1 MNGIYWDCDGTLMDT
16 ETSYGLAWKEHLSEF
31 GLEIS
36 EEETRQWVGIDDR
49 LVHSFYAKNVDLEN
63 FEKTMASLGKI
74 IEGTLNEK
82 LLFKDAKILLEET
95 NNRGW
100 TSACVSASPYELLK
114 NKLIKANIFD
124 YFSYVIGG
132 DQVERNKPYP
142 DIYNK
147 AISELQTTKN
157 IVIEDS
163 PPGISSGK
171 ESGSFVVAIDR
182 GIFSKDELN
191 KADLIVD
198 NLSIDII
205 ETCLLY
211 TSPSPRDLSTS
222 RMPSSA

>member
-16 ETSYGLAWKEHLSEF
+16 ETSYGLAWKEHLSDF

-82 LLFKDAKILLEET
+82 LIFQDAKILLEET

-100 TSACVSASPYELLK
+100 TSACASASPYELLK

-171 ESGSFVVAIDR
+171 ASGSFVVAIDR
-182 GIFSKDELN
+182 GIFTKDELN

-205 ETCLLY
+205 ETVLN
-211 TSPSPRDLSTS
+211 SF
-222 RMPSSA
+222 

>member
-16 ETSYGLAWKEHLSEF
+16 ETSYGLAWKEHLSNF

-74 IEGTLNEK
+74 IEGTLNEN
-82 LLFKDAKILLEET
+82 LMFQDAKILLEET
-95 NNRGW
+95 NLRGW
-100 TSACVSASPYELLK
+100 MSACVSASPYELLK

-171 ESGSFVVAIDR
+171 ASGSFVVAIDR

-205 ETCLLY
+205 ETVFNSL
-211 TSPSPRDLSTS
+211 
-222 RMPSSA
+222 

>member
-16 ETSYGLAWKEHLSEF
+16 EKSYGLAWKEHLSDF

-82 LLFKDAKILLEET
+82 LMFQDAQILLEET

-114 NKLIKANIFD
+114 NKLIKANIFN

-157 IVIEDS
+157 IIIEDS

-171 ESGSFVVAIDR
+171 ASGSFVVAIDR
-182 GIFSKDELN
+182 GIFTKDELN

-205 ETCLLY
+205 ETVFNSL
-211 TSPSPRDLSTS
+211 
-222 RMPSSA
+222 

>member
-16 ETSYGLAWKEHLSEF
+16 ERSYGLAWKQHLSDF

-82 LLFKDAKILLEET
+82 LLFQDAKILLEET
-95 NNRGW
+95 NKRGW

-171 ESGSFVVAIDR
+171 ASGSFVVAIDR

-205 ETCLLY
+205 ETVFNSL
-211 TSPSPRDLSTS
+211 
-222 RMPSSA
+222 

>member
-16 ETSYGLAWKEHLSEF
+16 ETSYGLAWKEHLSDF

-82 LLFKDAKILLEET
+82 LLFQDAKILLEET
-95 NNRGW
+95 NSRGW

-171 ESGSFVVAIDR
+171 ASGSFVVAIDR

-205 ETCLLY
+205 ETVFNSL
-211 TSPSPRDLSTS
+211 
-222 RMPSSA
+222 

>member
-63 FEKTMASLGKI
+63 FEKTMSSLGKI

-82 LLFKDAKILLEET
+82 LMFKDAKILLEET

-205 ETCLLY
+205 ETVFNSL
-211 TSPSPRDLSTS
+211 
-222 RMPSSA
+222 

>member
-16 ETSYGLAWKEHLSEF
+16 ETSYGLAWREHLSDF

-82 LLFKDAKILLEET
+82 LLFQDAKILLEET
-95 NNRGW
+95 NKRGW

-171 ESGSFVVAIDR
+171 ASGSFVVAIDR

-205 ETCLLY
+205 ETVFNSL
-211 TSPSPRDLSTS
+211 
-222 RMPSSA
+222 

>member
-16 ETSYGLAWKEHLSEF
+16 ETSYGLAWKEHLSKF

-82 LLFKDAKILLEET
+82 LLFQDAKILLEET
-95 NNRGW
+95 NSRGW

-171 ESGSFVVAIDR
+171 ASGSFVVAIDR

-205 ETCLLY
+205 ETVFNSL
-211 TSPSPRDLSTS
+211 
-222 RMPSSA
+222 

>member
-16 ETSYGLAWKEHLSEF
+16 ETSYGLAWKEHLSDF

-74 IEGTLNEK
+74 IEETLNEK
-82 LLFKDAKILLEET
+82 LMFQDSKILLEET

-147 AISELQTTKN
+147 AISELHTTKN
-157 IVIEDS
+157 LVIEDS

-171 ESGSFVVAIDR
+171 ASSSFVVAIDR

-205 ETCLLY
+205 ETVFNSL
-211 TSPSPRDLSTS
+211 
-222 RMPSSA
+222 

>member
-63 FEKTMASLGKI
+63 FEKTLASLGKI
-74 IEGTLNEK
+74 KEGTLNEK
-82 LLFKDAKILLEET
+82 LLFQDAKILLEET
-95 NNRGW
+95 NSRGW

-171 ESGSFVVAIDR
+171 ASGSFVVAIDR

-205 ETCLLY
+205 ETVFNSL
-211 TSPSPRDLSTS
+211 
-222 RMPSSA
+222 

>member
-16 ETSYGLAWKEHLSEF
+16 ERSYGLAWKQHLSDF

-74 IEGTLNEK
+74 IEETLNEK
-82 LLFKDAKILLEET
+82 LMFQDSKILLEET

-171 ESGSFVVAIDR
+171 ASGSYVVAIDR
-182 GIFSKDELN
+182 GIFSEDELN

-205 ETCLLY
+205 ETVFNSL
-211 TSPSPRDLSTS
+211 
-222 RMPSSA
+222 

>member
-82 LLFKDAKILLEET
+82 LLFQDAKILLEET

-100 TSACVSASPYELLK
+100 TSACASASPYELLK

-171 ESGSFVVAIDR
+171 ASGSYVVAIDR
-182 GIFSKDELN
+182 GIFSEDELN

-205 ETCLLY
+205 ETVFNSL
-211 TSPSPRDLSTS
+211 
-222 RMPSSA
+222 

>member
-16 ETSYGLAWKEHLSEF
+16 ETSYGLAWKEHLSDF

-82 LLFKDAKILLEET
+82 LLFQDAKILLEET

-171 ESGSFVVAIDR
+171 ASGSFVVAIDR
-182 GIFSKDELN
+182 GIFSEDELN

-205 ETCLLY
+205 ETVFNSL
-211 TSPSPRDLSTS
+211 
-222 RMPSSA
+222 

>member
-16 ETSYGLAWKEHLSEF
+16 ETSYGLAWKEHLSDF

-63 FEKTMASLGKI
+63 FDKTMASLGKI

-82 LLFKDAKILLEET
+82 LIFQDAKILLEET

-171 ESGSFVVAIDR
+171 ASGSYVVAIDR
-182 GIFSKDELN
+182 GIFSEDELN

-205 ETCLLY
+205 ETVFNSL
-211 TSPSPRDLSTS
+211 
-222 RMPSSA
+222 

>member
-171 ESGSFVVAIDR
+171 ASGSFVVAIDR

-198 NLSIDII
+198 NLSIEII
-205 ETCLLY
+205 ETVFNSL
-211 TSPSPRDLSTS
+211 
-222 RMPSSA
+222 

>member
-16 ETSYGLAWKEHLSEF
+16 ETSYGLAWKEHLSDF

-82 LLFKDAKILLEET
+82 LLFQDAKILLEET

-171 ESGSFVVAIDR
+171 ASGSYVVAIDR
-182 GIFSKDELN
+182 GIFSEDELN

-205 ETCLLY
+205 ETVFNSL
-211 TSPSPRDLSTS
+211 
-222 RMPSSA
+222 

>member
-74 IEGTLNEK
+74 IEETLNEK

-171 ESGSFVVAIDR
+171 ASGSFVVAIDR

-205 ETCLLY
+205 ETVFNSL
-211 TSPSPRDLSTS
+211 
-222 RMPSSA
+222 

>member
-16 ETSYGLAWKEHLSEF
+16 ETSYGLAWKEHLSDF

-82 LLFKDAKILLEET
+82 LMFQDAKILLEET
-95 NNRGW
+95 NSRGW

-171 ESGSFVVAIDR
+171 ASGSYVVAIDR
-182 GIFSKDELN
+182 GIFSEDELN

-205 ETCLLY
+205 ETVFNSL
-211 TSPSPRDLSTS
+211 
-222 RMPSSA
+222 

>member
-1 MNGIYWDCDGTLMDT
+1 MNGSYWDCDGTLMDT

-74 IEGTLNEK
+74 IERTLNEK

-171 ESGSFVVAIDR
+171 ASGSFVVAIDR

-205 ETCLLY
+205 ETVFNSL
-211 TSPSPRDLSTS
+211 
-222 RMPSSA
+222 

>member
-16 ETSYGLAWKEHLSEF
+16 EKSYGLAWKEHLSDF

-82 LLFKDAKILLEET
+82 LMFQDAQILLEET

-100 TSACVSASPYELLK
+100 TSACVSASPYEVLK
-114 NKLIKANIFD
+114 NKLIKANIFN

-157 IVIEDS
+157 IIIEDS

-171 ESGSFVVAIDR
+171 ASGSFVVAIDR
-182 GIFSKDELN
+182 GIFTKDELN

-205 ETCLLY
+205 ETVFNSL
-211 TSPSPRDLSTS
+211 
-222 RMPSSA
+222 

>member
-171 ESGSFVVAIDR
+171 ASGSFVVAIDR
-182 GIFSKDELN
+182 GIFSKDELK

-205 ETCLLY
+205 ETVFNSL
-211 TSPSPRDLSTS
+211 
-222 RMPSSA
+222 

>member
-16 ETSYGLAWKEHLSEF
+16 ETSYGLAWKEHLSDF

-63 FEKTMASLGKI
+63 FDKTMASLGKI

-82 LLFKDAKILLEET
+82 LIFQDAKILLEET

-100 TSACVSASPYELLK
+100 TSACASASPYELLK

-171 ESGSFVVAIDR
+171 ASGSFVVAIDR

-205 ETCLLY
+205 ETVFNSL
-211 TSPSPRDLSTS
+211 
-222 RMPSSA
+222 

>member
-16 ETSYGLAWKEHLSEF
+16 ETSYGLAWKEHLSDF

-63 FEKTMASLGKI
+63 FEKTMVSLGKI

-82 LLFKDAKILLEET
+82 LLFQDAQILLEET

-114 NKLIKANIFD
+114 NKLIKANIFN

-157 IVIEDS
+157 IIIEDS

-171 ESGSFVVAIDR
+171 ASGSFVVAIDR
-182 GIFSKDELN
+182 GIFTKDELK

-205 ETCLLY
+205 ETVFNSL
-211 TSPSPRDLSTS
+211 
-222 RMPSSA
+222 

>member
-1 MNGIYWDCDGTLMDT
+1 MIGIYWDCDGTLMDT
-16 ETSYGLAWKEHLSEF
+16 ERSYGLAWKEHLSDF

-82 LLFKDAKILLEET
+82 LIFQDAKILLEET

-132 DQVERNKPYP
+132 DQVKRNKPYP

-171 ESGSFVVAIDR
+171 AAGCFVVAIDR

-205 ETCLLY
+205 ETVFNSL
-211 TSPSPRDLSTS
+211 
-222 RMPSSA
+222 

>member
-63 FEKTMASLGKI
+63 FEKTMSSLGKI

-171 ESGSFVVAIDR
+171 ASGSYVVAIDR
-182 GIFSKDELN
+182 GIFSEDELN

-205 ETCLLY
+205 ETVFNSL
-211 TSPSPRDLSTS
+211 
-222 RMPSSA
+222 

>member
-16 ETSYGLAWKEHLSEF
+16 ETSYGLAWKEHLSDF

-100 TSACVSASPYELLK
+100 TSVCVSASPYELLK

-205 ETCLLY
+205 ETVFNSL
-211 TSPSPRDLSTS
+211 
-222 RMPSSA
+222 

>member
-16 ETSYGLAWKEHLSEF
+16 ETSYGLAWKEHLSDF

-49 LVHSFYAKNVDLEN
+49 LVHSFYAKNVNLEN

-82 LLFKDAKILLEET
+82 LLFQDAKILLEET

-171 ESGSFVVAIDR
+171 ASGSYVVAIDR
-182 GIFSKDELN
+182 GIFSEDELN

-205 ETCLLY
+205 ETVFNSL
-211 TSPSPRDLSTS
+211 
-222 RMPSSA
+222 

>member
-1 MNGIYWDCDGTLMDT
+1 MNGMYWDCDGTLMDT
-16 ETSYGLAWKEHLSEF
+16 ETSYGLAWKQHLSDF
-31 GLEIS
+31 GIEIS

-63 FEKTMASLGKI
+63 FEKTMVSLGKI

-100 TSACVSASPYELLK
+100 TSACVSASPYELVK

-171 ESGSFVVAIDR
+171 ASGSFVIAIDR

-205 ETCLLY
+205 ETVFNSL
-211 TSPSPRDLSTS
+211 
-222 RMPSSA
+222 

>member
-1 MNGIYWDCDGTLMDT
+1 MDT
-16 ETSYGLAWKEHLSEF
+16 ETSYGLAWKEHLSDF

-82 LLFKDAKILLEET
+82 LMFQDAKILLEET

-171 ESGSFVVAIDR
+171 ASGSYVVAIDR
-182 GIFSKDELN
+182 GIFSEDELN

-205 ETCLLY
+205 ETVFNSL
-211 TSPSPRDLSTS
+211 
-222 RMPSSA
+222 

>member
-1 MNGIYWDCDGTLMDT
+1 MIGIYWDCDGTLMDT

-132 DQVERNKPYP
+132 DQVKRNKPYP

-171 ESGSFVVAIDR
+171 ASGSFVVAIDR

-205 ETCLLY
+205 ETVFNSL
-211 TSPSPRDLSTS
+211 
-222 RMPSSA
+222 

>member
-100 TSACVSASPYELLK
+100 TSVCVSASPYELLK

-205 ETCLLY
+205 ETVFNSL
-211 TSPSPRDLSTS
+211 
-222 RMPSSA
+222 

>member
-82 LLFKDAKILLEET
+82 LLFQDAKILLEET
-95 NNRGW
+95 NSRGW

-163 PPGISSGK
+163 PPGISSGT

-205 ETCLLY
+205 ETVFNSL
-211 TSPSPRDLSTS
+211 
-222 RMPSSA
+222 

>member
-16 ETSYGLAWKEHLSEF
+16 EKSYGLAWKEHLSDF

-63 FEKTMASLGKI
+63 FEKTMSSLGKI

-82 LLFKDAKILLEET
+82 LMFQDAKILLEET

-114 NKLIKANIFD
+114 NKLIKANIFN

-147 AISELQTTKN
+147 AISVLKTTKN
-157 IVIEDS
+157 IIIEDS

-171 ESGSFVVAIDR
+171 ASGSFVVAIDR
-182 GIFSKDELN
+182 GIFTKDELN

-198 NLSIDII
+198 YLSIDII
-205 ETCLLY
+205 ETVFNSL
-211 TSPSPRDLSTS
+211 
-222 RMPSSA
+222 

>member
-1 MNGIYWDCDGTLMDT
+1 MNGIFWDCDGTLMDT

-132 DQVERNKPYP
+132 DQVKRNKPYP

-171 ESGSFVVAIDR
+171 ASGSFVVAIDR
-182 GIFSKDELN
+182 GIFSNDELN

-205 ETCLLY
+205 ETVINSL
-211 TSPSPRDLSTS
+211 
-222 RMPSSA
+222 

>member
-16 ETSYGLAWKEHLSEF
+16 EKSYGLAWKEHLSDF

-63 FEKTMASLGKI
+63 FEKTMVSLGKI
-74 IEGTLNEK
+74 IEGTLNKK
-82 LLFKDAKILLEET
+82 LMFQDAQILLEET

-114 NKLIKANIFD
+114 NKLIKANIFN

-157 IVIEDS
+157 IIIEDS

-171 ESGSFVVAIDR
+171 ASGSFVVAIDR
-182 GIFSKDELN
+182 GIFTKDELN

-205 ETCLLY
+205 ETVFNSL
-211 TSPSPRDLSTS
+211 
-222 RMPSSA
+222 

>member
-16 ETSYGLAWKEHLSEF
+16 EKSYGLAWKEHLSDF

-63 FEKTMASLGKI
+63 FEKTMVSLGKI

-82 LLFKDAKILLEET
+82 LMFQDAQILLEET

-114 NKLIKANIFD
+114 NKLIKANIFN

-132 DQVERNKPYP
+132 DQVDRNKPYP

-157 IVIEDS
+157 IIIEDS

-171 ESGSFVVAIDR
+171 ASGSFVVAIDR
-182 GIFSKDELN
+182 GIFTKDELN

-205 ETCLLY
+205 ETVFNSL
-211 TSPSPRDLSTS
+211 
-222 RMPSSA
+222 